1 MITRNIQQSLIHLS
15 SKFPIVTITGPRQ
28 SGKTTLCRMA
38 FSDKDYVSLEYP
50 DIREFAYSDPRGFLA
65 QYPNGAV
72 LDEIQRVPEL
82 LSYIQGDADKDR
94 TPGKYILTGSSNFS
108 LIQSISQSLAGRT
121 ALLTLL
127 PLAYDE
133 AQTTKSGDRTLFE
146 VLHTGGYPAIFDRNL
161 HPHEWFQGY
170 IGTYIER
177 DVRQLLNISDMIAF
191 QSFLGMCAGLS
202 SRLLNLSQLGSDC
215 GVTHNTAKS
224 WISVLEA
231 SYILH
236 RLPPFMANIKKQLTK
251 TPKLFLLDTGL
262 MCYLLGIRSPDDLV
276 YHPLRG
282 AIFETW
288 VVSEILKH
296 RFNAGETRRIHFF
309 RDRGGLEVDALIDT
323 AHGLLCA
330 EMKSGQTI
338 ASDQFR
344 SLSKVKQLLETQ
356 SLFQKIHTMLIYGGT
371 SRQLR
376 KDGTVLPWNA
386 LHKIA
391 WI

>member
-1 MITRNIQQSLIHLS
+1 
-15 SKFPIVTITGPRQ
+15 
-28 SGKTTLCRMA
+28 MA